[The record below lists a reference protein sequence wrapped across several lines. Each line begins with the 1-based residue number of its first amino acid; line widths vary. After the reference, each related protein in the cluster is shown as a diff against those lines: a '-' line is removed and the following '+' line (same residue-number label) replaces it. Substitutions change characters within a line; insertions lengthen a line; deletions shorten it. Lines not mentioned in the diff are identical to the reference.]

1 MRMLAMANEDTLADT
16 RKARLTPARLTR
28 DMMRAKHRNASKVG
42 FNPGRGGQDDQ
53 TRPDLVFLNHVRDR
67 KATSA
72 IIPIMK
78 YAMAE
83 NKKMG
88 MMRLGRRSAK
98 ILDRK

>member
-1 MRMLAMANEDTLADT
+1 MANEDTLADT

-28 DMMRAKHRNASKVG
+28 DMVRAKHMNASTVG
-42 FNPGRGGQDDQ
+42 FNPGRGSQDGQ
-53 TRPDLVFLNHVRDR
+53 TRPDLVFFFNHVRDR
-67 KATSA
+67 KATCD

-83 NKKMG
+83 NTKMG

-98 ILDRK
+98 SLDRK

>member
-1 MRMLAMANEDTLADT
+1 M
-16 RKARLTPARLTR
+16 P
-28 DMMRAKHRNASKVG
+28 V
-42 FNPGRGGQDDQ
+42 
-53 TRPDLVFLNHVRDR
+53 R
-67 KATSA
+67 KATSN